1 MSVRFADRYRRLER
15 LTRAHHCSSNGKLCF
30 RPGVFFL
37 SHVVGGDQPLND
49 AISRSRGPGEGKLA
63 LELPDNSGKP
73 HSDGIKAA
81 VVNRGQDLFGGL
93 GSLRCASEKITAA

>member
-1 MSVRFADRYRRLER
+1 V
-15 LTRAHHCSSNGKLCF
+15 GKLT
-30 RPGVFFL
+30 
-37 SHVVGGDQPLND
+37 
-49 AISRSRGPGEGKLA
+49 

-81 VVNRGQDLFGGL
+81 VVNRGQDLFGSL